1 MDSERLSRDDCRWRW
16 TMGRVLPS
24 GTVTFIFTDVEGSTR
39 LWESSPDTAA
49 SVLARHA
56 EILDGVFE
64 VCGGVRP
71 LEQGE
76 GDSTVCAFARA
87 SDAVRAAYTAQT
99 ALGAEPWPGGFEVR
113 VRIAVHTGEAVVR
126 DDATYAGAALNRCAR
141 LRALAHGRQVLVSST
156 TRDLVVDNLPCD
168 LDLSDLGLHRLRD
181 LSRPE
186 RVWQL
191 DGPGLVNEHPR
202 LRSLEVVPNNLPV
215 QLSSFVGRHQEIDQG
230 AALLAET
237 RLLTLTGAGGCGKT
251 RLAQRVA
258 AEVVDQFGGG
268 VRWVE
273 LASLADEGLVG
284 DSVAAALGVKVLSD
298 QAAADALAD
307 YLWAGPTLL
316 VLDNCE
322 HLVHGV
328 ARFVDRLLRSNA
340 AIRVLATSREPLL
353 VEGEVIWRVPSL
365 AVPPDDVGF
374 AGGME
379 KYDAVQLFAERAGQ
393 ARPGFRINDENGLA
407 VAQICQRLDGLPL
420 AIELAAARVRVLGP
434 ERIAAELDDRFRLLA
449 SHSRVGVARQ
459 QTLLASVDW
468 SHELLSVPEQ
478 VLLRR
483 LGVFAGGFTLH
494 AAETVASEAP
504 LTKYELLEV
513 LGRLVDK
520 SLVQA
525 DDDLVDGGRY
535 RLLETIRHYGLA
547 RLAESGEAAPIQD
560 RHLAWA
566 RRLASEQEAEA
577 ANGQATALDRLDLER
592 RQPASRAGMGHGG
605 RSARRGVCPGRGPG
619 PVLGPAGPVPRSGR
633 MGGPTVHQRR
643 PSRSGQRR
651 SRPVGLRLR
660 PILRRRFP
668 RGLPAG
674 GNRPGRGSCWR

>member
-1 MDSERLSRDDCRWRW
+1 M
-16 TMGRVLPS
+16 
-24 GTVTFIFTDVEGSTR
+24 
-39 LWESSPDTAA
+39 
-49 SVLARHA
+49 
-56 EILDGVFE
+56 
-64 VCGGVRP
+64 
-71 LEQGE
+71 
-76 GDSTVCAFARA
+76 
-87 SDAVRAAYTAQT
+87 
-99 ALGAEPWPGGFEVR
+99 
-113 VRIAVHTGEAVVR
+113 
-126 DDATYAGAALNRCAR
+126 
-141 LRALAHGRQVLVSST
+141 
-156 TRDLVVDNLPCD
+156 
-168 LDLSDLGLHRLRD
+168 
-181 LSRPE
+181 
-186 RVWQL
+186 
-191 DGPGLVNEHPR
+191 
-202 LRSLEVVPNNLPV
+202 
-215 QLSSFVGRHQEIDQG
+215 
-230 AALLAET
+230 
-237 RLLTLTGAGGCGKT
+237 
-251 RLAQRVA
+251 
-258 AEVVDQFGGG
+258 
-268 VRWVE
+268 
-273 LASLADEGLVG
+273 
-284 DSVAAALGVKVLSD
+284 
-298 QAAADALAD
+298 
-307 YLWAGPTLL
+307 
-316 VLDNCE
+316 LDNCE

-374 AGGME
+374 ADGME

-420 AIELAAARVRVLGP
+420 AIELAAARVRVSGP

-449 SHSRVGVARQ
+449 SHNRVGVARQ

-504 LTKYELLEV
+504 LTKYERLEV

-547 RLAESGEAAPIQD
+547 RLAESGEAAAIQD

-577 ANGQATALDRLDLER
+577 ANGQATALDRLDLEHANLR
-592 RQPASRAGMGHGG
+592 AALEWATAGDRRAEAYALVADLALFWAQRGQYREAAAWEARLFTNGDPPEVGSVARARWGCAYVRYYGADFLGASRQAATALVEARAGGDDSTAARCLHAMNIGLLFADPIRARERSRRGRRVGVPGWRRVVPGPGSADDRHDVSGGWRPPNRRAHPRPGLRGLASSRQPVPAGLASHRAGMAADLASRVRIG
-605 RSARRGVCPGRGPG
+605 RSGNSAVPPAWRARSVIRLWRRGHAAFCVHSWWIVAGRRLWP
-619 PVLGPAGPVPRSGR
+619 PNWKECAPPDRSPDLSVRPWCQPLQPWPA
-633 MGGPTVHQRR
+633 
-643 PSRSGQRR
+643 
-651 SRPVGLRLR
+651 
-660 PILRRRFP
+660 
-668 RGLPAG
+668 
-674 GNRPGRGSCWR
+674 